1 MLFMLKRVGNKV
13 DAAVVY
19 PKTAA
24 AGQQR
29 KTLIRKLLAKSRKA
43 LQADSNWCCYGVPLM
58 WMCCM
63 CGKTVNVLTAY
74 VAGGFWKPPMLLP
87 PLLKLA

>member
-1 MLFMLKRVGNKV
+1 MLERIGIKV

-24 AGQQR
+24 AGQWR

-43 LQADSNWCCYGVPLM
+43 LQADSNWCCCGVPLM

-63 CGKTVNVLTAY
+63 DGTVNALTAY
-74 VAGGFWKPPMLLP
+74 VAGGFWKPPTLLP